1 MMAPHEFVF
10 RAVLKKD
17 VKNGIS
23 SVISEDFGTCDDV
36 ETKKEFQ
43 GCGLAKYLVATCFQD
58 EFVLGTDNR
67 GVDVDTNK
75 YWADSPGQRN
85 DVSKYCE
92 TVTFL
97 RCIPLD
103 GAPNA
108 VVVCISYLRAGKISG
123 FDLLF
128 TAPDSKFCKKA
139 EKTFKV
145 FDLGKN
151 LENTYKANADRF
163 IQDNGCVWFYCKC
176 KNDEREN
183 CMKMKT

>member
-10 RAVLKKD
+10 LAVMTKD
-17 VKNGIS
+17 VNKGMS
-23 SVISEDFGTCDDV
+23 SVITEDSGTWDDV

-58 EFVLGTDNR
+58 EFVLGSDDR
-67 GVDVDTNK
+67 GVDVNTND
-75 YWADSPGQRN
+75 YWNDSPGQRKY
-85 DVSKYCE
+85 VSKYCE
-92 TVTFL
+92 TVTYL

-128 TAPDSKFCKKA
+128 TVLDSKFCA
-139 EKTFKV
+139 NAGKTFKV
-145 FDLGKN
+145 FNLGED
-151 LENTYKANADRF
+151 LENSYKSNADKF
-163 IQDNGCVWFYCKC
+163 IQDNGCVWFYCK
-176 KNDEREN
+176 
-183 CMKMKT
+183 